1 MSMHLFGILYLKQ
14 GDLFL
19 GMDEEKYHGDISN
32 LIKKYND
39 NGMDGLIVYD
49 LSVEDSEHE
58 TNLLLLRKIAS
69 ISEIPIFAGGNIRRL
84 EDVKKLLY
92 AGCSKVILNGS
103 NMDSLSILTDASKR
117 FGKDKLLMSLKNVDL
132 LFKIKEILDE
142 SLYGFIV
149 MSKSILTSVQSLSD
163 LPIGLQQEGDISPS
177 YEFYKDNSFESYIS
191 SDFSN
196 PNFDIM
202 AYKKDLTD
210 NGVSVMKLTA
220 AIDFSE
226 IKTDANGL
234 VPVVIQDYRTNQVL
248 MVAYMNEESYNLTVL
263 SGKMTYFS
271 RSRQS
276 IWIKGETSG
285 HYQYIKELIL
295 DCDNDTILAKVSQV
309 DGIACHTG
317 APSCFFNSIL
327 KKEYKNNNPLSI
339 LESEY
344 EVIAGRKE
352 HPKDGSYTNYL
363 FDKGLD
369 KILKKVGEEASEII
383 IAAKN
388 PEKEEVKYEMADFLY
403 HMMVL
408 MVEKGLTWEEI
419 AIELSNR

>member
-58 TNLLLLRKIAS
+58 TNLLLLRKISS

-285 HYQYIKELIL
+285 HYQYVKELIL

>member
-1 MSMHLFGILYLKQ
+1 
-14 GDLFL
+14 
-19 GMDEEKYHGDISN
+19 MDKEKYQGDISN

-49 LSVEDSEHE
+49 LSREDSEHE

-163 LPIGLQQEGDISPS
+163 LPIGLQQEGDRSPS
-177 YEFYKDNSFESYIS
+177 YDFYKDNSFQSYIS
-191 SDFSN
+191 SDFSD
-196 PNFDIM
+196 PDFDIM

-263 SGKMTYFS
+263 TGKMTYFS

-276 IWIKGETSG
+276 LWVKGETSG
-285 HYQYIKELIL
+285 HYQYVKELIL

>member
-1 MSMHLFGILYLKQ
+1 MHLFGILYLKQ

>member
-14 GDLFL
+14 GDLFF
-19 GMDEEKYHGDISN
+19 GMDKEKYQGDISN

-39 NGMDGLIVYD
+39 NGMDGIIVYD
-49 LSVEDSEHE
+49 LSREDSEHE

-163 LPIGLQQEGDISPS
+163 LPIGLQQEGDRSPS
-177 YEFYKDNSFESYIS
+177 YDFYKDNSFQSYIS
-191 SDFSN
+191 SDFSD
-196 PNFDIM
+196 PDFDIM

-263 SGKMTYFS
+263 TGKMTYFS

-276 IWIKGETSG
+276 LWVKGETSG
-285 HYQYIKELIL
+285 HYQYVKELIL

>member
-1 MSMHLFGILYLKQ
+1 MSMNLLGILYLKQ
-14 GDLFL
+14 GELYF
-19 GMDEEKYHGDISN
+19 GMDEEKYQGDITN
-32 LIKKYND
+32 LIRKYND
-39 NGMDGLIVYD
+39 NGMDGLIIYD
-49 LSVEDSEHE
+49 LSREDSEHE

-69 ISEIPIFAGGNIRRL
+69 MSEIPIFAGGNIRRL

-92 AGCSKVILNGS
+92 AGSSKVILNGS
-103 NMDSLSILTDASKR
+103 NPDSLSILTDASKR
-117 FGKDKLLMSLKNVDL
+117 FGKDKLMMSLKNVDL

-163 LPIGLQQEGDISPS
+163 LPIGLQQEGDSTPT
-177 YEFYKDNSFESYIS
+177 YEFFKDNSFECYSS
-191 SDFSN
+191 SDFSD
-196 PNFDIM
+196 PDFDIM

-220 AIDFSE
+220 SIDFSE
-226 IKTDANGL
+226 IKTDSKGL
-234 VPVVIQDYRTNQVL
+234 VPVVVQDYITNQVL
-248 MVAYMNEESYNLTVL
+248 MVAYMNEEAYNLTAL
-263 SGKMTYFS
+263 TGKMTYFS

-276 IWIKGETSG
+276 IWVKGETSG
-285 HYQYIKELIL
+285 HFQYVKELIL

-317 APSCFFNSIL
+317 APSCFFNPIL
-327 KKEYKNNNPLSI
+327 KKEYKNNNPLGI
-339 LESEY
+339 LEKEY
-344 EVIAGRKE
+344 EVIVDRKE